1 MPATNARRLDN
12 LQNPRGKNDQLSLR
26 CCDSE
31 FVSHKRIMTT
41 PDRKSESVL
50 ISRFL
55 VRKSSTD
62 EMRVCRY

>member
-50 ISRFL
+50 I
-55 VRKSSTD
+55 
-62 EMRVCRY
+62 